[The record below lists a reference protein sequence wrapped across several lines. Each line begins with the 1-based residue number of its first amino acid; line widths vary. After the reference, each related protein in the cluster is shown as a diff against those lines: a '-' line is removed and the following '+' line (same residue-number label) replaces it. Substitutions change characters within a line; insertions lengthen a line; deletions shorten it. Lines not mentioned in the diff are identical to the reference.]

1 MIRSWPHIF
10 VCKKKMLMAVKLN
23 YESPSTRVFAVSTGT
38 KVLLR
43 SDAGSCKSTA
53 ILFDK
58 DCYVY
63 GNAMSAII

>member
-1 MIRSWPHIF
+1 
-10 VCKKKMLMAVKLN
+10 MLMAVKLN